1 VITIPPIFKRQFLI
15 FIHSCRL
22 IFKLIIVDQLSKWW
36 FISSLPSKLDHTIE
50 VTSFFDFAYSWNH
63 GISFGLFGS
72 YAQYSNILFIVLNIM
87 ITAYL
92 WYQLF
97 KYESPASFA
106 GYSLIIGGAIGNII
120 DRVLRGAVFDFLHFH
135 YGDYSFPV
143 FNVADA
149 FISLGA
155 AILIYDYYK
164 SKKSIEQSDQ
174 TNYDALQKEADEIRK
189 NNNEDFERE

>member
-1 VITIPPIFKRQFLI
+1 MEHR
-15 FIHSCRL
+15 
-22 IFKLIIVDQLSKWW
+22 
-36 FISSLPSKLDHTIE
+36 IE

-63 GISFGLFGS
+63 GISFGLFGG
-72 YAQYSNILFIVLNIM
+72 YAQHSNILFIVLNII

-97 KYESPASFA
+97 KYKSPASFA

-120 DRVLRGAVFDFLHFH
+120 DRILQGAVFDFLHFH

-149 FISLGA
+149 FISVGA

-164 SKKSIEQSDQ
+164 SKKSVEQSDQ